1 MFAIIR
7 FLLIPFGLIY
17 ASVAWLR
24 RQYFLR
30 AGKAQNSPVF
40 SIAIGNLAAGGSGK
54 TPMAIFLAQNANR
67 GVAVLS
73 RGYKRKTE
81 GFREVRTDDFVENCG
96 DEPLEM
102 KNALT
107 EVPVFVCEN
116 RLSGIALIQ
125 QKYPE
130 IKTVIL
136 DDAFQHLPLKAH
148 KYVLL
153 TDYKKPFWEDLPMP
167 AGRLREFSCAAFQAD
182 VIVVT
187 KCPADLSEQTAGEI
201 NQKLK
206 KYGKPVFFC
215 CYENAVPVNSG
226 GEPLN
231 PESPVFAVSG
241 LADNRAFQNWANK
254 HYPMVGS
261 FSYPDH
267 YYFTEMHYQKWSE
280 EISKN
285 EKAVFLTTR
294 KDFARM
300 AHLPEILKK
309 RIFMTFTTPKFLFQQ
324 EDAFIRI
331 LFNHF

>member
-1 MFAIIR
+1 MR
-7 FLLIPFGLIY
+7 
-17 ASVAWLR
+17 S
-24 RQYFLR
+24 
-30 AGKAQNSPVF
+30 GKAQSIPVF

-54 TPMAIFLAQNANR
+54 TPMTIFIAQRINQ

-81 GFREVRTDDFVENCG
+81 GFREVEIEDSVENCG

-102 KNALT
+102 KNALA

-116 RLSGIALIQ
+116 RLSGIAQIQ
-125 QKYPE
+125 QNYPE

-153 TDYKKPFWEDLPMP
+153 TDYKKPFWQDLPMP
-167 AGRLREFSCAAFQAD
+167 AGRLREFTCTAFQAD

-187 KCPADLSEQTAGEI
+187 KCPADLSEQTAVEI
-201 NQKLK
+201 NQRLK

-226 GEPLN
+226 GEALN
-231 PESPVFAVSG
+231 HESSVVAVSG
-241 LADNRAFQNWANK
+241 LADNRAFQSWANK

-267 YYFTEMHYQKWSE
+267 HYFAETHYQKWSE

-285 EKAVFLTTR
+285 EKAVILTTR

-300 AHLPEILKK
+300 AHLPEKLKK

-324 EDAFIRI
+324 EDAFIRT